1 MVLDVYPLC
10 HDHQNEINHI
20 QSGMKLLW
28 VVGMGWAPLRSVFSK
43 WEVNSTVSLVSYHS
57 HRAVQNIP
65 RMSFCDLQSCAL
77 KLISSHFSMPQP
89 LAVHILFW
97 WGWVCRFHINPRPCS
112 AVFVVL
118 SLTEFVGHQPQG
130 SITCVVAGD
139 RISSFIPGCFWVCPC
154 ATMCIKHVFYVSSR
168 VHWCWAAPHLSG
180 TEDI

>member
-1 MVLDVYPLC
+1 MSTLEICFQQMGSEQYRVIGQLPQSPCCTEYP
-10 HDHQNEINHI
+10 QNVI
-20 QSGMKLLW
+20 LW
-28 VVGMGWAPLRSVFSK
+28 F
-43 WEVNSTVSLVSYHS
+43 T
-57 HRAVQNIP
+57 
-65 RMSFCDLQSCAL
+65 SCAL